1 MSVTQ
6 VSVFIENKP
15 GHLEQVLGTLA
26 QAGINLI
33 ALTVA
38 ETSDFGVLRM
48 IVEDATQATSLLRS
62 RQITCSTTEVLAV
75 ELDDRPGALWEAL
88 KAFSKQSL
96 NIEYMYTFFE
106 KRSDRAVMIFR
117 FDDMATAQTAAQKAG
132 YRVLDQK
139 DVGRV

>member
-15 GHLEQVLGTLA
+15 GHLEQVLETLA
-26 QAGINLI
+26 QASVNLI

-48 IVEDATQATSLLRS
+48 IAADPAKAADLLRG
-62 RQITCSTTEVLAV
+62 RHITCSTTEVLAV

-96 NIEYMYTFFE
+96 NIEYMYTFIE
-106 KRSDRAVMIFR
+106 KRRDRAVMIFR
-117 FDDMATAQTAAQKAG
+117 FDDMATAQKAAQQAG

-139 DVGRV
+139 DVG